1 MIRIACGNPG
11 TKQGPRSQLDKD
23 DHVVILAQVSSW
35 RHVGPIGA
43 GFGGDAGGSPF
54 YDLTAAKALPS
65 AFTGKN
71 TTYAMPPH
79 RILKLR

>member
-1 MIRIACGNPG
+1 M
-11 TKQGPRSQLDKD
+11 
-23 DHVVILAQVSSW
+23 VILAQVSSW